1 VKLKRIK
8 AFGFKTFAEP
18 TTIEFGGGGI
28 TAIVGPNGSGKSNIV
43 DAFRWVLGET
53 STRSLR
59 SNKLEDVIFAGN
71 EKRKPLGLAEV
82 SIALENEDRAL
93 PIDFGEVE
101 ITRRAYRA
109 GESEYFINRT
119 QVRLRDVLDLLMGT
133 GLGPGSYAIVSQGEI
148 DAVLK
153 SKPADRRELFEEAA
167 GISKFLARK
176 HESLRRLEQTEAN
189 AIRISDL
196 IAETERRIPELET
209 QVRRAKRYRR
219 VSARVRDL
227 EILSYLRASE
237 SRRREREALRE
248 SMKGDDE
255 RRALAAAR
263 VATLGADLAD
273 TRTQLYR
280 QELQLEEFRSQA
292 QSRRAELAALETEYA
307 AALAR
312 REALEAQSTQ
322 TSHDVERVAQERA
335 SLERTIAN
343 LDEQLAP
350 LDQEALRA
358 REREAAAQG
367 AVADARGRLDAIFT
381 QLRAVESDAAERAA
395 RRAERRVQSENLRA
409 EVQRV
414 EAEAH
419 VARERASEL
428 ALAEGVA
435 AQHYAQSVARVGE
448 LEARA
453 AAARDALEAAER
465 ESREAHADVLRAQA
479 VHREHVDGVT
489 AAESR
494 LHTIEELE
502 NALEGHVPG
511 TRAVIEARQRGE
523 LGGIDGVV
531 SNLITIDE
539 RYARAMD
546 VAFGARLSNV
556 VTRTAADAERAIEY
570 LNRTELGRA
579 TFMPLEKLGQ
589 RSSAPR
595 RADAPDL
602 SREAGVIGYAA
613 DLVRTDPQYAS
624 VVEFLVGN
632 VLVVD
637 TLRTGLRLVRERGF
651 SAVLVTLSGEMI
663 AGGRT
668 ISGGRFQRERSILSR
683 RAQATHLREQLAQM
697 RVQLAEYDTR
707 LRAESERSETANAK
721 RDAAREAL
729 AGEELRLAEVRA
741 ETSARSVEVE
751 RLHGTCE
758 QARAALEELL
768 ARVRDARQRE
778 QSYESSEPAGDRAEN
793 ERRRL
798 EAELARVREEIV
810 RAEEA
815 QSNESG
821 AAAGVRER
829 AAAAAAQ
836 RNAAS
841 SRLAMLDQD
850 DERARAARERMLAE
864 VGSLFSQTRTV
875 HERIEGLRRGVSDVD
890 AQLDGARRER
900 ESLID
905 RQTMLE
911 GELHTAEAEERRISG
926 EGESVHTRLTQI
938 EAELG
943 MIVSQFAQNPAT
955 DDECR
960 DVDAR
965 YRSEPDEVVEELPR
979 LRDELARLSANV
991 NLNADAERDEVAE
1004 RERFLRAQLDDLSRA
1019 RETLLQSIR
1028 EIEQQTQ
1035 VQFNETFERVA
1046 QEFSAVYARLF
1057 EGGIARMWQT
1067 NPENL
1072 SETGIEIAVQP
1083 PGKKQ
1088 MPLPALSGGEQAMT
1102 AAALIFALI
1111 AVRPSPFYL
1120 LDEVDAAM
1128 DDANVERF
1136 SSMVR
1141 ELAGESDM
1149 VIVTHNKK
1157 TMELANRMYGVTMGE
1172 SGVSSII
1179 SAELVSRQPER
1190 AAALA

>member
-1 VKLKRIK
+1 MKLKRIK

-18 TTIEFGGGGI
+18 TTIEFGSGGI

-53 STRSLR
+53 SARSLR
-59 SNKLEDVIFAGN
+59 SNKLEDVIFLGN

-82 SIALENEDRAL
+82 SITLENEDRAL
-93 PIDFGEVE
+93 PIEYGEVE
-101 ITRRAYRA
+101 ITRRAYRQ
-109 GESEYFINRT
+109 GESEYFINRS
-119 QVRLRDVLDLLMGT
+119 QVRLKDVLDLLMGT

-153 SKPADRRELFEEAA
+153 SKPAERRELFEEAA

-227 EILSYLRASE
+227 EILSYLRASA
-237 SRRREREALRE
+237 SRRRERETLLE
-248 SMKGDDE
+248 QMKGNDE
-255 RRALAAAR
+255 RRTVAAAH
-263 VATLGADLAD
+263 VATLGAQLAEA
-273 TRTQLYR
+273 RTQLYR
-280 QELQLEEFRSQA
+280 QELQLEELRSQA
-292 QSRRAELAALETEYA
+292 QSRRGELGGLETEYA

-322 TSHDVERVAQERA
+322 TSQDVERVAQERT
-335 SLERTIAN
+335 SLESAIAE
-343 LDEQLAP
+343 LETQLAP
-350 LDQEALRA
+350 LERESSQAH
-358 REREAAAQG
+358 EREAAAQ
-367 AVADARGRLDAIFT
+367 AALTQTRGRLDAIFT
-381 QLRAVESDAAERAA
+381 QLRAVESEAAERAA
-395 RRAERRVQSENLRA
+395 KRAERRVQGENLRA

-414 EAEAH
+414 EAELHA
-419 VARERASEL
+419 AREHASAL
-428 ALAEGVA
+428 ALTEGNA
-435 AQHYAQSVARVGE
+435 AQQYAHATSRVDE
-448 LEARA
+448 LERRVVD
-453 AAARDALEAAER
+453 ARDALEAAER
-465 ESREAHADVLRAQA
+465 DARDGHADLLRAQA
-479 VHREHVDGVT
+479 LHREHLAQVT

-511 TRAVIEARQRGE
+511 TRAVIEAWQRGE

-579 TFMPLEKLGQ
+579 TFMPLERLAA
-589 RSSAPR
+589 APPTS
-595 RADAPDL
+595 RANLPDL
-602 SREAGVIGYAA
+602 SREPGVIGYASQ
-613 DLVRTDPQYAS
+613 LIRTDTQYVA
-624 VVEFLVGN
+624 VVEFLVGG

-637 TLRTGLRLVRERGF
+637 TLRTALRLVRERGLT
-651 SAVLVTLSGEMI
+651 AMIVTLSGEMV
-663 AGGRT
+663 AGGRA

-683 RAQATHLREQLAQM
+683 RAQAAHLRGELPQM
-697 RVQLAEYDTR
+697 RAQLAEYDAQ
-707 LRAESERSETANAK
+707 LRNESARGEAANGK
-721 RDAAREAL
+721 RDTARDAL
-729 AGEELRLAEVRA
+729 AAEELRLAEVRA
-741 ETSARSVEVE
+741 ETAARAAEAE
-751 RLHGTCE
+751 RLHAESE
-758 QARAALEELL
+758 QANAAAEALL
-768 ARVRDARQRE
+768 TRVREAQERE
-778 QSYESSEPAGDRAEN
+778 RAYDSADLAADRSES

-798 EAELARVREEIV
+798 EDELARVREEIV

-815 QSNESG
+815 QTRQSSASSE
-821 AAAGVRER
+821 VRER
-829 AAAAAAQ
+829 AATIGAQ

-841 SRLAMLDQD
+841 ARLAMLDQD
-850 DERARAARERMLAE
+850 GERARAARERMLAE
-864 VGSLFSQTRTV
+864 VGTLVEQTRTL
-875 HERIEGLRRGVSDVD
+875 HERIEGLRRGVSDADV
-890 AQLDGARRER
+890 QLDQARRER
-900 ESLID
+900 EELID
-905 RQTMLE
+905 RQTALE
-911 GELHTAEAEERRISG
+911 GELHTAESEERCVAG
-926 EGESVHTRLTQI
+926 EGESGHTRLTQI

-955 DDECR
+955 DDECK
-960 DVDAR
+960 DVDER
-965 YRSEPDEVVEELPR
+965 YREESDGIVDELPR

-991 NLNADAERDEVAE
+991 NLNAEAEREEVAE
-1004 RERFLRAQLDDLSRA
+1004 RERFLRSQLDDLSRA
-1019 RETLLQSIR
+1019 RETLLQSIK

-1035 VQFNETFERVA
+1035 SQFNETFERVA
-1046 QEFSAVYARLF
+1046 REFSNVYGRLF
-1057 EGGIARMWQT
+1057 EGGFARMWQT

-1088 MPLPALSGGEQAMT
+1088 MPLQALSGGEQAMT

-1111 AVRPSPFYL
+1111 TVKPSPFYL

-1128 DDANVERF
+1128 DDANVDRF
-1136 SSMVR
+1136 SAMVR
-1141 ELAGESDM
+1141 ELSGDSDM

-1157 TMELANRMYGVTMGE
+1157 TMELASRMYGVTMHE

-1179 SAELVSRQPER
+1179 SAELIATEPER

>member
-1 VKLKRIK
+1 MKLKRIK

-18 TTIEFGGGGI
+18 TTIEFGSGGI

-71 EKRKPLGLAEV
+71 EQRKPLGLAEV
-82 SIALENEDRAL
+82 SVAFDNEDRAL
-93 PIDFGEVE
+93 PIDFAEVE

-148 DAVLK
+148 DAVLR
-153 SKPADRRELFEEAA
+153 SRPVERRELFEEAA

-196 IAETERRIPELET
+196 VAETERRIPELET

-237 SRRREREALRE
+237 SRRRERETLRE
-248 SMKGDDE
+248 SMKGNDE
-255 RRALAAAR
+255 RRAVAAAR
-263 VATLGADLAD
+263 VATLGANLAD

-292 QSRRAELAALETEYA
+292 QSRRAELASVETEYA
-307 AALAR
+307 ATLAR

-322 TSHDVERVAQERA
+322 TTHDVERVAQERA
-335 SLERTIAN
+335 SLERSIAS
-343 LDEQLAP
+343 LDDQLVP
-350 LDQEALRA
+350 LERETSRA
-358 REREAAAQG
+358 RERETAALASLTE
-367 AVADARGRLDAIFT
+367 ARGRLDAIFT
-381 QLRAVESDAAERAA
+381 QLRAVEADAAERAA
-395 RRAERRVQSENLRA
+395 RRAERRVQSENIRA
-409 EVQRV
+409 EVERV
-414 EAEAH
+414 EAELHA
-419 VARERASEL
+419 AREHAAAV
-428 ALAEGVA
+428 ALAEGAA
-435 AQHYAQSVARVGE
+435 AQRYRQSTARAGE
-448 LEARA
+448 LEGRVSDF
-453 AAARDALEAAER
+453 RDALDAAER
-465 ESREAHADVLRAQA
+465 EAREAHADLLRAQTL
-479 VHREHVDGVT
+479 HREHVAEVT

-494 LHTIEELE
+494 LHTVEELE

-511 TRAVIEARQRGE
+511 TRAVIEASQRGE
-523 LGGIDGVV
+523 LRGIDGVV
-531 SNLITIDE
+531 ANLITIEE
-539 RYARAMD
+539 RYACAMD

-579 TFMPLEKLGQ
+579 TFMPLEKLASHVPAQ
-589 RSSAPR
+589 TAD
-595 RADAPDL
+595 RAAFLREPGVVGYAPDL
-602 SREAGVIGYAA
+602 IRCEA
-613 DLVRTDPQYAS
+613 QYAPL
-624 VVEFLVGN
+624 VQYLVGD

-637 TLRTGLRLVRERGF
+637 TLHTALRIVRERNFMGIVV
-651 SAVLVTLSGEMI
+651 ALSGEMV

-668 ISGGRFQRERSILSR
+668 ISGGRFARERSILSR
-683 RAQATHLREQLAQM
+683 RAQAAHLRRQLPGLQAQLVEYET
-697 RVQLAEYDTR
+697 RVQT
-707 LRAESERSETANAK
+707 ESAHDEEAGAK
-721 RDAAREAL
+721 RDATREIL

-741 ETSARSVEVE
+741 EAVARNAEVE
-751 RLHGTCE
+751 RLHREAE
-758 QARAALEELL
+758 QAAQTVQTSL
-768 ARVRDARQRE
+768 ARLEDAQARQRE
-778 QSYESSEPAGDRAEN
+778 YESTDGIGDRGEG
-793 ERRRL
+793 ERHRL
-798 EAELARVREEIV
+798 EAELARAREEIA
-810 RAEEA
+810 RAEES
-815 QSNESG
+815 QS
-821 AAAGVRER
+821 REI
-829 AAAAAAQ
+829 AAAAAIRERSAAIAAQ

-841 SRLAMLDQD
+841 ARLGMLDQD
-850 DERARAARERMLAE
+850 HERARAARERMLAE
-864 VGSLFSQTRTV
+864 IGSLTDLTRGL
-875 HERIEGLRRGVSDVD
+875 HERIEGLRRGVIEVD
-890 AQLDGARRER
+890 AQVDLARRER
-900 ESLID
+900 ETFID
-905 RQTMLE
+905 RQTSLE
-911 GELHTAEAEERRISG
+911 GELHVAESEERRISS
-926 EGESVHTRLTQI
+926 EGESAHTRLTQI

-955 DDECR
+955 DEECR
-960 DVDAR
+960 DVERR
-965 YRSEPDEVVEELPR
+965 YRDEPDGIVEELPR

-991 NLNADAERDEVAE
+991 NLNAEAEREEVAE
-1004 RERFLRAQLDDLSRA
+1004 RERFLRAQLDDLSKA
-1019 RETLLQSIR
+1019 RETLLASIK

-1035 VQFNETFERVA
+1035 AQFNDTFDRVA
-1046 QEFSAVYARLF
+1046 KEFSKVYARLF

-1111 AVRPSPFYL
+1111 TVKPSPFYL
-1120 LDEVDAAM
+1120 LDEVDAAL

-1136 SSMVR
+1136 KAMVR
-1141 ELAGESDM
+1141 ELSGDSDT

-1157 TMELANRMYGVTMGE
+1157 TMELATRLYGVTMGE

-1179 SAELVSRQPER
+1179 SAELATAEPER
-1190 AAALA
+1190 APALA

>member
-18 TTIEFGGGGI
+18 TTIEFGSAGI

-59 SNKLEDVIFAGN
+59 SNKLEDVIFAGTDR
-71 EKRKPLGLAEV
+71 RKPLGLAEV
-82 SIALENEDRAL
+82 SITLDNDDRAL
-93 PIDFGEVE
+93 PIDYREVE
-101 ITRRAYRA
+101 ITRRAYRQ

-119 QVRLRDVLDLLMGT
+119 QVRLKDVLDLLMGT

-153 SKPADRRELFEEAA
+153 SKPAERRELFEEAA

-227 EILSYLRASE
+227 EILSYLRASA
-237 SRRREREALRE
+237 SRRREQTALRD
-248 SMKGDDE
+248 SLKGNDE
-255 RRALAAAR
+255 RRAAAAAQA
-263 VATLGADLAD
+263 ATLGAQLAQ
-273 TRTQLYR
+273 TRTNLYR
-280 QELQLEEFRSQA
+280 QELQLEELRSQA
-292 QSRRAELAALETEYA
+292 QTRRSELGSLETEYA

-322 TSHDVERVAQERA
+322 TSQDVERVAQERA
-335 SLERTIAN
+335 SLAETIAT
-343 LDEQLAP
+343 LDAQLAP
-350 LDQEALRA
+350 LEGEASQA
-358 REREAAAQG
+358 RERDAAAQTEL
-367 AVADARGRLDAIFT
+367 AAARGRLDAIFT
-381 QLRAVESDAAERAA
+381 QLRAVESDAADRAA
-395 RRAERRVQSENLRA
+395 KRAERRVQSENLRA
-409 EVQRV
+409 EVQRI
-414 EAEAH
+414 EAELHA
-419 VARERASEL
+419 AREHAS
-428 ALAEGVA
+428 ALAIAEGTA
-435 AQHYAQSVARVGE
+435 AQHYAQGAARVDE
-448 LEARA
+448 LERRA
-453 AAARDALEAAER
+453 ADARDALEAAER
-465 ESREAHADVLRAQA
+465 DAREAHADLLRAQA
-479 VHREHVDGVT
+479 LHREHLAEVT

-511 TRAVIEARQRGE
+511 TRAVIEAWQRGE

-556 VTRTAADAERAIEY
+556 VTKTAADAERAIEY
-570 LNRTELGRA
+570 LNRTEFGRA
-579 TFMPLEKLGQ
+579 TFVPLERLAAG
-589 RSSAPR
+589 SSPR
-595 RADAPDL
+595 PNHPDL
-602 SREAGVIGYAA
+602 SREPGVVAYASQ
-613 DLVRTDPQYAS
+613 LVRTDAQYVA
-624 VVEFLVGN
+624 VVEFLVGG

-637 TLRTGLRLVRERGF
+637 TLRTALRLVRERGLL
-651 SAVLVTLSGEMI
+651 SVVVTLSGEMI

-683 RAQATHLREQLAQM
+683 RAQAAHLREQLPQM
-697 RVQLAEYDTR
+697 RATLAEYDAR
-707 LRAESERSETANAK
+707 LRNESARGDAANAK
-721 RDAAREAL
+721 RDDARDSLAA
-729 AGEELRLAEVRA
+729 EELALAEVRA
-741 ETSARSVEVE
+741 ETAARATEAERVHVES
-751 RLHGTCE
+751 E
-758 QARAALEELL
+758 QARAGVEAMLV
-768 ARVRDARQRE
+768 RVREAQDRERAHDAADLAADR
-778 QSYESSEPAGDRAEN
+778 SEG
-793 ERRRL
+793 ERKRL
-798 EAELARVREEIV
+798 EAELARVRTEIARIEETQV
-810 RAEEA
+810 R
-815 QSNESG
+815 QSSTSSE
-821 AAAGVRER
+821 VRER
-829 AAAAAAQ
+829 AAMVAAQ

-841 SRLAMLDQD
+841 ARLGMLDQD
-850 DERARAARERMLAE
+850 GERARAARERMLAE
-864 VGSLFSQTRTV
+864 VGTLAGQTRAL
-875 HERIEGLRRGVSDVD
+875 HARIEGLRGGVSDADV
-890 AQLDGARRER
+890 QLDEARRER
-900 ESLID
+900 ERLTD
-905 RQTMLE
+905 RQTALE
-911 GELHTAEAEERRISG
+911 GELHTAENEERRVAG
-926 EGESVHTRLTQI
+926 EGEGAHTRLTQI

-943 MIVSQFAQNPAT
+943 MIVSVFAQNPAT
-955 DDECR
+955 DEECGS
-960 DVDAR
+960 VEER
-965 YRSEPDEVVEELPR
+965 YRDEPDSLVDELPR

-991 NLNADAERDEVAE
+991 NLNAEAEREEVAE
-1004 RERFLRAQLDDLSRA
+1004 RERFLRSQLDDLSKA

-1028 EIEQQTQ
+1028 EIEQRTQ
-1035 VQFNETFERVA
+1035 AQFNETFDRVA
-1046 QEFSAVYARLF
+1046 GEFAKVYARLF
-1057 EGGIARMWQT
+1057 EGGVARMWQT

-1088 MPLPALSGGEQAMT
+1088 MPLQALSGGEQAMT

-1111 AVRPSPFYL
+1111 TVKPSPFYL

-1136 SSMVR
+1136 SAMVR
-1141 ELAGESDM
+1141 ELSGDSDM

-1157 TMELANRMYGVTMGE
+1157 TMELARRMYGVTMSE
-1172 SGVSSII
+1172 SGVSSVI
-1179 SAELVSRQPER
+1179 SAELIASEPER